1 MSTFGKK
8 AINNW
13 NYQYSEEI
21 AKRFNSTSVEL
32 QLEILKKWYPIGMI
46 CVKYDRF
53 FKKYDKT
60 LYEIVG
66 YDTIG
71 AGTIHQLK
79 LKKELRLGKPFYE
92 KETVIKESVT
102 IHPIHFKP
110 TDEYLKMMVREEK
123 LNNLGI

>member
-13 NYQYSEEI
+13 NYKYSEES

-32 QLEILKKWYPIGMI
+32 QLEILLKWYPIGMI

-66 YDTIG
+66 YDKIG
-71 AGTIHQLK
+71 CGSIQQLK
-79 LKKELRLGKPFYE
+79 LIKFLDIHGKVYH
-92 KETVIKESVT
+92 ESVT

-110 TDEYLKMMVREEK
+110 TDEYLKMMIREEK